1 MAREFKRTDR
11 VADAL
16 QRSISQFI
24 QQEIRDPRIG
34 MVNVNDVNVTRD
46 FAYAKIFVTFVGRE
60 TDAECE
66 AALAVLNKASGF
78 LRTLVAKDLDL
89 RTTPKLQFV
98 YDKTTVR
105 GNQLASLIE
114 KAVADDKARNQDD
127 ETGH

>member
-16 QRSISQFI
+16 QRSVSQFI

-60 TDAECE
+60 TEEECE
-66 AALAVLNKASGF
+66 AALAVLNKAAGF
-78 LRTLVAKDLDL
+78 LRTLVAKDMDL
-89 RTTPKLQFV
+89 RTTPRLQFV
-98 YDKTTVR
+98 YDKTTIR
-105 GNQLASLIE
+105 GNKLASLIE
-114 KAVADDKARNQDD
+114 RAVADDQAKHADD
-127 ETGH
+127 TE

>member
-11 VADAL
+11 VGDAL

-34 MVNVNDVNVTRD
+34 MVNVNDVTVTRD

-60 TDAECE
+60 TDEECK

-89 RTTPKLQFV
+89 RTTPRLQFV
-98 YDKTTVR
+98 YDTTTVR
-105 GNQLASLIE
+105 GNHLANLIE
-114 KAVADDKARNQDD
+114 RAVADDKSKHVDD
-127 ETGH
+127 DIEQ

>member
-16 QRSISQFI
+16 QRSVSQFI

-60 TDAECE
+60 TEEECE
-66 AALAVLNKASGF
+66 AALSVLNKAAGF
-78 LRTLVAKDLDL
+78 LRTLVAKDMDL
-89 RTTPKLQFV
+89 RTTPRLQFV
-98 YDKTTVR
+98 YDKTTIR
-105 GNQLASLIE
+105 GNKLASLIE
-114 KAVADDKARNQDD
+114 RAVADDQAKRTEEDS
-127 ETGH
+127 E